1 MTSTELDSY
10 QIHINGLNFFL
21 IKTCIC
27 TRKLELLYINSS
39 LAFNLGSLDK
49 LMSTRSPI
57 VMNVSLEV
65 GVGLHFYH
73 LRASVAL
80 EPYVL

>member
-1 MTSTELDSY
+1 
-10 QIHINGLNFFL
+10 
-21 IKTCIC
+21 
-27 TRKLELLYINSS
+27 
-39 LAFNLGSLDK
+39 
-49 LMSTRSPI
+49 MSTRSPI